1 MSEDADRAAVI
12 AASGSGG
19 SAVYRDART
28 AKFGEEPF
36 GGPDAV
42 LSDDAG
48 HVLVAKG
55 CGLASCVGSHV
66 WEAAGVRLYC
76 AGPDAAHG

>member
-19 SAVYRDART
+19 SAVYRSPGT
-28 AKFGEEPF
+28 AKFGEETF

-42 LSDDAG
+42 LSDDDG
-48 HVLVAKG
+48 HPLVAKG
-55 CGLASCVGSHV
+55 CGLEACVGSHV
-66 WEAAGVRLYC
+66 WEDAGVRSYC
-76 AGPDAAHG
+76 AGPDA

>member
-19 SAVYRDART
+19 SAVYRGPRT
-28 AKFGEEPF
+28 AKFGEETF

-48 HVLVAKG
+48 HPLVEKG

-66 WEAAGVRLYC
+66 WEDAGMRSYC
-76 AGPDAAHG
+76 AGPQ

>member
-19 SAVYRDART
+19 SAVYRGPRT
-28 AKFGEEPF
+28 AKFGEETF

-42 LSDDAG
+42 LSDDDGNRLA
-48 HVLVAKG
+48 AKR
-55 CGLASCVGSHV
+55 CGLASCFGSHI
-66 WEAAGVRLYC
+66 WDDAGVRSYC
-76 AGPDAAHG
+76 AGPE